1 MANYDDLKLAV
12 QALSGGK
19 NDVLFDDLG
28 YPSIMVII
36 PKGKISDVI
45 DGAPQDTHPAFIVNA
60 VEKQQIYI
68 SKYQNII
75 MGGRAYSLPFKDP
88 TNTINFD
95 TAKQNCEA
103 KGAGWHL
110 MTNAEWAYIALWCKK
125 NGFMPRGNNNF
136 GSDVSAAWEKGV
148 QTYFD
153 SAAGKTGRVATGS
166 GPASWAHDNTNTGIF
181 DLNGNVWEWNGGM
194 RLKNGEIQIIPNNNA
209 AAGVDMSDT
218 STLWKAILPD
228 GSLVDPGTAGTL
240 KFDNT
245 VAGDAAQTD
254 HQVGGSLQL
263 DDVVDN
269 PMYTTDPT
277 SNSLYGQ
284 KSQTFESLTADTGIT
299 VPTILK
305 ALALFPVDTQHGGDY
320 IYIRNYGERLPY
332 RGGSWRYGGYA
343 GVFALSLINHRSI
356 AGHSL
361 GFRSAFVA

>member
-1 MANYDDLKLAV
+1 
-12 QALSGGK
+12 
-19 NDVLFDDLG
+19 
-28 YPSIMVII
+28 
-36 PKGKISDVI
+36 
-45 DGAPQDTHPAFIVNA
+45 
-60 VEKQQIYI
+60 
-68 SKYQNII
+68 
-75 MGGRAYSLPFKDP
+75 
-88 TNTINFD
+88 
-95 TAKQNCEA
+95 
-103 KGAGWHL
+103 
-110 MTNAEWAYIALWCKK
+110 
-125 NGFMPRGNNNF
+125 
-136 GSDVSAAWEKGV
+136 
-148 QTYFD
+148 
-153 SAAGKTGRVATGS
+153 
-166 GPASWAHDNTNTGIF
+166 
-181 DLNGNVWEWNGGM
+181 
-194 RLKNGEIQIIPNNNA
+194 
-209 AAGVDMSDT
+209 MSDT

>member
-245 VAGDAAQTD
+245 VAGDATQTD

-332 RGGSWRYGGYA
+332 RGGTWPSGGNA
-343 GVFALSLINHRSI
+343 GVFALYLSYHRPHANYYI
-356 AGHSL
+356 